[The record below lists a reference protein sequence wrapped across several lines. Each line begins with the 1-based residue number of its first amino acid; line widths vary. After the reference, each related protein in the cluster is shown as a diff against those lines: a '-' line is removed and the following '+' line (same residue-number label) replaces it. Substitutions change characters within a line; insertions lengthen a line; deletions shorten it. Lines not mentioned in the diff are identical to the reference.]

1 MVLFVQMKTGREI
14 EMLKGI
20 PKIISPDL
28 MKILLE
34 MGHGDEIV
42 LADGNFPAAS
52 CGAKLIRCE
61 GHGVLEVLQAILQF
75 FPLDTYSNHSVSLM
89 KVVKGDPTTPS
100 IWETYDAVIKQY
112 DTYFDSFEMIDR
124 FAFYER
130 AKKAYAIVATSES
143 ALYANIILKKGVVT
157 D

>member
-1 MVLFVQMKTGREI
+1 MMLFVQMKIGREI

-89 KVVKGDPTTPS
+89 KVVKGDPTMPS

-112 DTYFDSFEMIDR
+112 DTHFDSFEMIDR

-143 ALYANIILKKGVVT
+143 ALYANMILKKGVVT

>member
-1 MVLFVQMKTGREI
+1 MILVVQIKIGREI

-61 GHGVLEVLQAILQF
+61 GHGVLKVLQAILQF
-75 FPLDTYSNHSVSLM
+75 FPLDTYSDHSVSLM
-89 KVVKGDPTTPS
+89 KVVKGDPATPS
-100 IWETYDAVIKQY
+100 IWETYDAVIKQF
-112 DTYFDSFEMIDR
+112 DTHFDSFEMIDR

-143 ALYANIILKKGVVT
+143 ALYANMILKKGVVT

>member
-1 MVLFVQMKTGREI
+1 
-14 EMLKGI
+14 MLKGI

-75 FPLDTYSNHSVSLM
+75 FPLDTYSDHSVSLM

-100 IWETYDAVIKQY
+100 IWGTYDAVIKQY

-143 ALYANIILKKGVVT
+143 ALYANMILKKGVVT

>member
-1 MVLFVQMKTGREI
+1 M
-14 EMLKGI
+14 

-112 DTYFDSFEMIDR
+112 DTHFDSFEMIDR

-143 ALYANIILKKGVVT
+143 ALYANMILKKGVVT

>member
-1 MVLFVQMKTGREI
+1 
-14 EMLKGI
+14 MLKGI

-100 IWETYDAVIKQY
+100 IWETYDAVIKKY
-112 DTYFDSFEMIDR
+112 DTHFDSFEMIDR

-143 ALYANIILKKGVVT
+143 ALYANMILKKGVVT

>member
-1 MVLFVQMKTGREI
+1 
-14 EMLKGI
+14 MLKGI

-75 FPLDTYSNHSVSLM
+75 FPLDTYSDHSVSLM

-112 DTYFDSFEMIDR
+112 DTHFDSFEMIDR

-130 AKKAYAIVATSES
+130 AKKAYAIVATSEI
-143 ALYANIILKKGVVT
+143 ALYANMILKKGVVT

>member
-1 MVLFVQMKTGREI
+1 
-14 EMLKGI
+14 MLKGI
-20 PKIISPDL
+20 PKIISPEF

-34 MGHGDEIV
+34 MGHGDEII

-52 CGAKLIRCE
+52 CAANLIRCD
-61 GHGVLEVLQAILQF
+61 GHGVPDVLEAVLKF

-89 KVVKGDPTTPS
+89 KVVEGDPIVPS
-100 IWETYDAVIKQY
+100 IWETYDSVIKKY
-112 DTYFDSFEMIDR
+112 DDNFDGFEMVER
-124 FAFYER
+124 FDFYER

-143 ALYANIILKKGVVT
+143 ALYANVILKKGVVT